1 MDRRQ
6 ESRSDSLRNSLCA
19 LFLVTLAAC
28 GGGGGGEPNQTSS
41 QSLPSGSAGST
52 SSGSSQ
58 QARAAA
64 SAIDTGDILGEAD
77 ANTPFAQQS
86 GYNGQVIGQFP
97 DAQDIPE
104 TGIHY
109 STLPNGETLRLGKVL
124 DPWNPNLKVF
134 AFQLGPNDPTTS
146 GSKRSEFEFPPN
158 VENGKTYWIAFSLN
172 VQDWG
177 SLPSGDDAL
186 FGTQVH
192 SGDSSK
198 GFSPSFSLV
207 SYGSSGGR
215 TFQVFRTSNTSGTSQ
230 TMVKYP
236 EIPIRFG
243 QWTEFVFKFR
253 HATDNSGLLQV
264 WMDGQQIVDYSGPIG
279 FNTPGYR
286 DYAKFGYY
294 NWSSFNS
301 SRKVLI
307 RAPVLVQDPTGSKYT
322 VDSLRAYVEAQ

>member
-1 MDRRQ
+1 
-6 ESRSDSLRNSLCA
+6 LCA
-19 LFLVTLAAC
+19 LFVVMVAAC
-28 GGGGGGEPNQTSS
+28 GGGGGGEPNQTSA
-41 QSLPSGSAGST
+41 QSVPSGSAGST
-52 SSGSSQ
+52 SGGGS

-64 SAIDTGDILGEAD
+64 AAIDTADILGEAD

-104 TGIHY
+104 NGIHY
-109 STLPNGETLRLGKVL
+109 SSLSNGETLRLGKVL
-124 DPWNPNLKVF
+124 DPWNPNSKVF

-158 VENGKTYWIAFSLN
+158 VQNGKTYWIAFSVN

-177 SLPSGDDAL
+177 SLSSGDDAL

-215 TFQVFRTSNTSGTSQ
+215 TFQVFRTSSSGGTSQ

-243 QWTEFVFKFR
+243 QWTQFVFKFR
-253 HATDNSGLLQV
+253 HATDDSGLLQV

-301 SRKVLI
+301 SRKVLL
-307 RAPVLVQDPTGSKYT
+307 RAPVLVQDPSGSKYS
-322 VDSLRAYVEAQ
+322 VDALRAYVDAQ

>member
-1 MDRRQ
+1 
-6 ESRSDSLRNSLCA
+6 LCA
-19 LFLVTLAAC
+19 LFVVMVAAC
-28 GGGGGGEPNQTSS
+28 GGGGGGEPNQTSA
-41 QSLPSGSAGST
+41 QSVPSGSAGST
-52 SSGSSQ
+52 SGGGS

-64 SAIDTGDILGEAD
+64 AAIDTADILGEAD

-104 TGIHY
+104 NGIHY
-109 STLPNGETLRLGKVL
+109 SSLSNGETLRLGKVL
-124 DPWNPNLKVF
+124 DPWNPNSKVF

-158 VENGKTYWIAFSLN
+158 VQNGKTYWIAFSVN

-177 SLPSGDDAL
+177 SLSSGDDAL

-198 GFSPSFSLV
+198 GFSPSFSFAV
-207 SYGSSGGR
+207 YGGPNGGR

-236 EIPIRFG
+236 DIPIKFG
-243 QWTEFVFKFR
+243 QWMDLVIKLR
-253 HATDNSGLLQV
+253 HATNNTGLLQI
-264 WMDGQQIVDYSGPIG
+264 WMDGQQIVDYTGPIG

-294 NWSSFNS
+294 NWSSFDS
-301 SRKVLI
+301 SRKVLL
-307 RAPVLVQDPTGSKYT
+307 RAPVLVQDPTGSKYSA
-322 VDSLRAYVEAQ
+322 DALRAFVQQSQ

>member
-1 MDRRQ
+1 MADV
-6 ESRSDSLRNSLCA
+6 L
-19 LFLVTLAAC
+19 
-28 GGGGGGEPNQTSS
+28 
-41 QSLPSGSAGST
+41 
-52 SSGSSQ
+52 
-58 QARAAA
+58 
-64 SAIDTGDILGEAD
+64 GDAD

-97 DAQDIPE
+97 DARDIPE

-109 STLPNGETLRLGKVL
+109 STLGNGETLRLGKVQ
-124 DPWNPNLKVF
+124 DPWNPSSKVF

-146 GSKRSEFEFPPN
+146 GSKRSEFEFPPD
-158 VENGKTYWIAFSLN
+158 VENGKTYWIAFSVN

-177 SLPSGDDAL
+177 TLSSGDDAL

-243 QWTEFVFKFR
+243 QWTDFVFKFR
-253 HATDNSGLLQV
+253 HALDNSGLLQV
-264 WMDGQQIVDYSGPIG
+264 WMDGQQIVNYAGPIG

-301 SRKVLI
+301 SRKVLL
-307 RAPVLVQDPTGSKYT
+307 RSPVIVKDPTGSKYSA
-322 VDSLRAYVEAQ
+322 DALRAYVQGQ